1 MKEKTKKY
9 IAYTLIVFWAAL
21 CAVSYFLMLN
31 VRGGD
36 IVFGVAA
43 ILFVGVGVVAT
54 LLTRKVLFPTLLTG
68 LSVFAAFA
76 TLFYSDNG
84 YWYRIY

>member
-36 IVFGVAA
+36 IVLGVAA

-54 LLTRKVLFPTLLTG
+54 YQYPCNYTYAQPCDQEQQYIMCNCK
-68 LSVFAAFA
+68 
-76 TLFYSDNG
+76 
-84 YWYRIY
+84 RICICLESCHR